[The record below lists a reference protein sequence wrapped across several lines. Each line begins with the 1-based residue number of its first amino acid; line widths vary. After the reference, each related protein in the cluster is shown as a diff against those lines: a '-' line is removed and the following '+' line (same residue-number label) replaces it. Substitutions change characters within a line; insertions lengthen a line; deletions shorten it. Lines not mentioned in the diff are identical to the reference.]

1 MRFIKPLHMATY
13 KKRGYKPKTKA
24 EKEVELE
31 DGSATAEVFK
41 TLDEGASKTEAW
53 VEKNQ
58 KIIFGLVAAVAIC
71 VIGYILYQKFYVEPK
86 QTEASNEMYQ
96 AQIFYDEAL
105 TATTGQDSI
114 FNLALNGRAGKYGF
128 VDIADKYSGT
138 SAGNQ
143 ANYYAGMSYLNS
155 KKYQEAINYLDQ
167 YEGDDAITGAQAK
180 GGIGDAFVQLNQK
193 DEALKYYLEAAAMNT
208 NDVTTPRFLLKAGII
223 ALELGKSADA
233 LKYFTR
239 ITEEFETS
247 IEFEK
252 AQIYKGQAEAMQ

>member
-1 MRFIKPLHMATY
+1 MRIIKPLNMATY

-24 EKEVELE
+24 EKEIELE

-58 KIIFGLVAAVAIC
+58 KLIFGLVTVVAVC
-71 VIGYILYQKFYVEPK
+71 VIGYILYQKYYVEPQ

-96 AQIFYDEAL
+96 AQIFYNEAL

-114 FNLALNGRAGKYGF
+114 FGLALNGRAGKYGF

-143 ANYYAGMSYLNS
+143 ANYYAGMSYLNIR
-155 KKYQEAINYLDQ
+155 KYQEAINYLDQ
-167 YEGDDAITGAQAK
+167 YKGSDAMTGAQAK
-180 GGIGDAFVQLNQK
+180 GGIGDAFVQLDQK
-193 DEALKYYLEAAAMNT
+193 EEALKYYLEAVRMNT

-233 LKYFTR
+233 LTYFTR
-239 ITEEFETS
+239 ITEEFDTS
-247 IEFEK
+247 LEFEK

>member
-1 MRFIKPLHMATY
+1 MRIIKPLNMATY
-13 KKRGYKPKTKA
+13 KKRGYKAKTKA

-58 KIIFGLVAAVAIC
+58 KVIFGLVAAVAIC

-86 QTEASNEMYQ
+86 QTEATDEMYQ
-96 AQIFYDEAL
+96 AQIFYNEAI
-105 TATTGQDSI
+105 TTTIGQDSI

-138 SAGNQ
+138 AAGNQ
-143 ANYYAGMSYLNS
+143 ANYYAGMSYLNT

-167 YEGDDAITGAQAK
+167 YKGDDVITGAQAK
-180 GGIGDAFVQLNQK
+180 GGIGDAFVQLDQK
-193 DEALKYYLEAAAMNT
+193 EEALKYYLEAIAMNT
-208 NDVTTPRFLLKAGII
+208 NDVTTPRYLLKAGII
-223 ALELGKSADA
+223 ALELGKSVDA

-239 ITEEFETS
+239 ITEEFDTS
-247 IEFEK
+247 LEFLK

>member
-1 MRFIKPLHMATY
+1 LRIIKPLNMATY

-24 EKEVELE
+24 EKEVVLE

-58 KIIFGLVAAVAIC
+58 KLIFGLVAAVAIC

-86 QTEASNEMYQ
+86 QAEASNEMYQ
-96 AQIFYDEAL
+96 AQTFYTEAL

-114 FNLALNGRAGKYGF
+114 YNLALNGRAGKYGF
-128 VDIADKYSGT
+128 IDIADKYGGT

-143 ANYYAGMSYLNS
+143 ANFYAGMSYLNT

-167 YEGDDAITGAQAK
+167 YKGGDAITGAQAK

-193 DEALKYYLEAAAMNT
+193 DEALKYYLEAVGMNT

-223 ALELGKSADA
+223 ALDLGKSADA
-233 LKYFTR
+233 LTYFTR

-247 IEFEK
+247 LEFEK